1 MKKSVVITRNIYIQP
16 MYIDSN
22 IMKNVFSMLK
32 NKYEKTCDEE
42 DGMILSIDEINKVEN
57 MISKDSCY
65 VIFQITFSATV
76 IKPEKGM
83 KLIMTPSTI
92 LSSKGIFGKIYDNIN
107 VFVPE
112 INFKDLKD
120 WKFSNDSY
128 TNTKNGRVINKESQV
143 EVVITDIKFNSTKY
157 NCVCSII

>member
-16 MYIDSN
+16 IYLDSN

-32 NKYEKTCDEE
+32 NKYERCCDEE
-42 DGMILSIDEINKVEN
+42 DGMILSIDDVKKVEN

-83 KLIMTPSTI
+83 KLIMNPSNI

-128 TNTKNGRVINKESQV
+128 TNTKNGKVINKESQI
-143 EVVITDIKFNSTKY
+143 EVIITDIKFNSTKY
-157 NCVCSII
+157 NCVCSMA

>member
-1 MKKSVVITRNIYIQP
+1 MNKSVVITRNIYIQP

-32 NKYEKTCDEE
+32 NKYEKTCDED
-42 DGMILSIDEINKVEN
+42 DGMILSIDDIKNVEN

-83 KLIMTPSTI
+83 KLIMKPSNI

-128 TNTKNGRVINKESQV
+128 TNTKNGRVINKESQI
-143 EVVITDIKFNSTKY
+143 EVVISDIKFNSTKY
-157 NCVCSII
+157 NCVCSMI

>member
-1 MKKSVVITRNIYIQP
+1 

-32 NKYEKTCDEE
+32 NKYEKTCDED
-42 DGMILSIDEINKVEN
+42 DGMILSIDDIKNVEN
-57 MISKDSCY
+57 IISKDSSY

-83 KLIMTPSTI
+83 KLIMKPSNI

-128 TNTKNGRVINKESQV
+128 TNTKNGRVINKDSQI
-143 EVVITDIKFNSTKY
+143 EVVISDIKFNSTKY
-157 NCVCSII
+157 NCVCSMI